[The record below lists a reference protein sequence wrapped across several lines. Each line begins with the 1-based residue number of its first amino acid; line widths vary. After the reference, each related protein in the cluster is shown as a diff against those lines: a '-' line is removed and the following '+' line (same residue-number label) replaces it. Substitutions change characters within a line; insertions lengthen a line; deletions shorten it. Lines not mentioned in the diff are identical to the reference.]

1 MIDKKDLTPEMF
13 SEVVAKLHEE
23 RHYYKDEVDEITY
36 LSDVYRAIKDALKNN
51 ATPEQ
56 IIDSMPGAREF
67 KLGEA
72 EEMEKVIDDI
82 KEIREK
88 IKAYFGSA
96 KVKVGDNILLKS
108 ALQHFGGHTHIRSVS
123 ETRITTK
130 LWQEWIMEKNKI
142 STLDELEESMRSV
155 CKWLY
160 SAADRYEEWHHKI
173 EQELQNM
180 NPPENTEEN

>member
-13 SEVVAKLHEE
+13 SEVVEKLHEE
-23 RHYYKDEVDEITY
+23 RQYYKDEVNENTY
-36 LSDVYRAIKDALKNN
+36 LSDVYYAIKDALKNN

-56 IIDSMPGAREF
+56 RMDSMPGAREF

-108 ALQHFGGHTHIRSVS
+108 ALQHFGGHTHIRSMS
-123 ETRITTK
+123 ETRIT
-130 LWQEWIMEKNKI
+130 I
-142 STLDELEESMRSV
+142 STLDELEESMRYV

-160 SAADRYEEWHHKI
+160 SAADRYEEWHRKI

-180 NPPENTEEN
+180 DPPENAEAA